1 MSLKF
6 CLVTYESFRTTC
18 MAVKVTIFI
27 VGAQSYLN
35 LVMIST
41 IYDISPPPPDLRKD
55 IKFLLLCMALHDAP
69 CSPNPQEKCVFGSV
83 SRDAQSCA

>member
-1 MSLKF
+1 
-6 CLVTYESFRTTC
+6 
-18 MAVKVTIFI
+18 
-27 VGAQSYLN
+27 
-35 LVMIST
+35 MIST